1 VVVLSSD
8 RSLADKSVIFGGV
21 MKKWCLVSAAVV
33 MCWLCGQSANADT
46 VTTIGNPALFTAGM
60 IVGAG
65 TFNTAV
71 MGQPAPFNG
80 FMGPSNSAGPSFSG
94 SWTFMYAL
102 PTGESA
108 TGATLTIGILDSPW
122 EGPTATNTTPKN
134 TAQVKSFTLDKTT
147 LNLDLTSILN
157 TEINTVGTGKNTY
170 EVDQIT
176 IPAADLSALA
186 SGSATFSLTLQGP
199 GNGTLGPTTFLA
211 AGLDFS
217 TLDIVSQPPTPPT
230 PEPATWLLLLTGIV
244 GFGIAR
250 TLLKQP

>member
-1 VVVLSSD
+1 
-8 RSLADKSVIFGGV
+8 

-33 MCWLCGQSANADT
+33 MCWLCGQQPANADT
-46 VTTIGNPALFTAGM
+46 VQSVGSEHFTAGM
-60 IVGAG
+60 TVLAG
-65 TFNTAV
+65 TFDAA
-71 MGQPAPFNG
+71 APFKG
-80 FMGPSNSAGPSFSG
+80 FMGSSNTAGPSFSG
-94 SWTFMYAL
+94 SWTFMYTL

-122 EGPTATNTTPKN
+122 EGKVGNTTPKN
-134 TAQVKSFTLDKTT
+134 TDQVKSFTLDSTI
-147 LNLDLTSILN
+147 DLTSILN
-157 TEINTVGTGKNTY
+157 TEINTVGTGLNKY
-170 EVDQIT
+170 EIDQIT
-176 IPAADLSALA
+176 IPFADISALD
-186 SGSATFSLTLQGP
+186 SGTAKFSLTLQGP
-199 GNGTLGPTTFLA
+199 GNGLFGPTAFLA